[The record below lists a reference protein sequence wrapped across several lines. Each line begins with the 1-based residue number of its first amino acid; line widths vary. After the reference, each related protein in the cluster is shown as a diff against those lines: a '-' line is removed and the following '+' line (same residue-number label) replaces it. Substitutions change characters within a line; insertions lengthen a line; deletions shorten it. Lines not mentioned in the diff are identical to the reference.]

1 MGKVVSLNLDEET
14 LERVDSLVGKHY
26 RNRSHAFES
35 LLGKALN
42 SHAVDTA
49 VILCGGKGTRLRPI
63 TETIPKPMIQINGK
77 PILEHVLEWL
87 KSYDISRFVFAT
99 GYKHEAIEDYFG
111 DGGKLGVTIGYS
123 REDEKTPLG
132 TGGALKKAAGRID
145 QTFLLANCDVLTN
158 FNVADMIESHR
169 RAGALVTVS
178 LKPVKEPSRFGVAD
192 LEGTRIKRFVQKP
205 APGTAPSNL
214 ANAGVAVFEPEAV
227 RMMPDRPHA
236 FETELFQTL
245 AARGKL
251 AGYPFTG
258 PWVDVGVHD
267 TLEKASDIW

>member
-1 MGKVVSLNLDEET
+1 MGKIISLNIDEET
-14 LERVDSLVGKHY
+14 LKKVDSLVGKNY
-26 RNRSHAFES
+26 RNRSHAFEG

-63 TETIPKPMIQINGK
+63 TESVPKPMIRINGK
-77 PILEHVLEWL
+77 PILEHVLDWL
-87 KSYDISRFVFAT
+87 KSYDVSRFVFAT
-99 GYKHEAIEDYFG
+99 GYKHEVIEDYFG
-111 DGGKLGVTIGYS
+111 DGEKMGVTIGYS
-123 REDEKTPLG
+123 REGEDRPLG
-132 TGGALKKAAGRID
+132 TGGAVKKAAKRFD
-145 QTFLLANCDVLTN
+145 SAFLLANCDVLTN
-158 FNVADMIESHR
+158 FNVADMVESHR

-178 LKPVKEPSRFGVAD
+178 LKPVREPSRFGVAEI
-192 LEGTRIKRFVQKP
+192 EGSRIRRFVQKP

-214 ANAGVAVFEPEAV
+214 ANAGVAVFEPDAV

-236 FETELFQTL
+236 FETELFPAL

-258 PWVDVGVHD
+258 PWVDVGVFE